1 MTKPTELH
9 DMSLDQLADA
19 MAAGRAS
26 SREIVDAFL
35 SRIAKADGKLHSFVA
50 VYAEEARALADAA
63 DAQRAAGLPVGKLHG
78 LPIAVKDLCDIEG
91 RIGTAGSQAWVGREA
106 AVTATAVSKLMQAGM
121 IPLGKTHMVEFAFG
135 TWGSNPIMGAPWNPW
150 DLKTQ
155 RTPGGSSSGTG
166 VAVGARLAPAGI
178 GSDTGGSVRIPAA
191 MNGIVGL
198 KTTAGRISL
207 HGCIYLSYSLD
218 TLGPMTR
225 TVEDA
230 ALLLQHMAGDDPHDP
245 TTFIAPPLED
255 LTLALQ
261 RPSRGMRIAVIDE
274 RQLPDSTSPAM
285 RRALAEAV
293 LAFTD
298 AGIAVE
304 TIALPDW
311 FFTLAQRTSL
321 IIASEAYQ
329 YHRGHIEDDSLKFG
343 KPVRDRIL
351 GGKALGAADYVQAM
365 RDRLT
370 MQAELLTLLGD
381 CDALLL
387 PTCPHEAV
395 PLADIDESVS
405 PLATFTRAINFLTL
419 CGLAMPAG
427 FGADGLPLSVQIVG
441 RPFDEAGVLRLGK
454 AFEDATGWTGK
465 RPELSALGL

>member
-1 MTKPTELH
+1 MTALH
-9 DMSLDQLADA
+9 DMTLGKLAGELSA
-19 MAAGRAS
+19 KRTT
-26 SREIVDAFL
+26 SRQIVDAYL
-35 SRIAKADGKLHSFVA
+35 TRIAKADGKLHSFVE
-50 VYAEEARALADAA
+50 VYAHEARALADAA
-63 DAQRAAGLPVGKLHG
+63 DAERAAGLPVGPLHG

-91 RIGTAGSQAWVGREA
+91 RTGTAGSMAWRKRVA
-106 AVTATAVSKLMQAGM
+106 SSTATAVTKLMQAGM

-135 TWGSNPIMGAPWNPW
+135 TWGSNPTMGAPWNPW

-166 VAVGARLAPAGI
+166 VAVATGLAPVGI

-207 HGCIYLSYSLD
+207 NGCVYLSYSLD

-225 TVEDA
+225 SVEDA
-230 ALLLQHMAGDDPHDP
+230 ALLFETMAGPDPHD
-245 TTFIAPPLED
+245 TTTLNQPPLED
-255 LTLALQ
+255 VCAALK
-261 RPSRGMRIAVIDE
+261 RPVKGMRIAVIDE
-274 RQLPDSTSPAM
+274 RQLPDNTSPAM

-293 LAFTD
+293 LAFGA

-311 FFTLAQRTSL
+311 FFTLAQRTTL

-329 YHRGHIEDDSLKFG
+329 FHRAHIEDDSLPFTKPG
-343 KPVRDRIL
+343 KARIL

-387 PTCPHEAV
+387 PSCPHEAV
-395 PLADIDESVS
+395 PLADIDETVS

-419 CGLAMPAG
+419 CSLSMPAG
-427 FGADGLPLSVQIVG
+427 FGVNGLPLSVQIVG
-441 RPFDEAGVLRLGK
+441 RPFDETRILRLGK
-454 AFEDATGWTGK
+454 AFEDATEWTSK
-465 RPELSALGL
+465 RPDLSSLGI